1 MAAFGAMAAAPA
13 AVTAKQIEAADALDL
28 PTPSNLLA
36 DCVGIPPQSNPF
48 WEASRHAREALW
60 RQRSEF
66 DERLNLPPR
75 IAGKKSWSE
84 EFKRGQARKQYWRL
98 QSLLNQLDDEKT
110 GGVLL
115 KILMG
120 DRL

>member
-13 AVTAKQIEAADALDL
+13 AVAAKQIEAAAALDL
-28 PTPSNLLA
+28 PTPSNSLV
-36 DCVGIPPQSNPF
+36 DCVGIPQSNPF
-48 WEASRHAREALW
+48 WEASRHVREALW

-98 QSLLNQLDDEKT
+98 QSLLSQLDDEKN

-120 DRL
+120 DRP